1 MCVCVFVCTRAHTQM
16 LSHVQLFETPWTVA
30 YQAPLSRE
38 FSRQEDW
45 SRLPFP
51 TPGDLPD
58 PGIEPKS
65 LAFFALAGKFC
76 ITEQLGKPTKDPPS
90 DDLLKGPV
98 SKHDQIGGL
107 GFNVWI

>member
-1 MCVCVFVCTRAHTQM
+1 MCVCVCVHTQM
-16 LSHVQLFETPWTVA
+16 LSHAQLFETPWTVA

-38 FSRQEDW
+38 FSRQEYW

-65 LAFFALAGKFC
+65 LASPEKAMAPHFSTLA
-76 ITEQLGKPTKDPPS
+76 
-90 DDLLKGPV
+90 
-98 SKHDQIGGL
+98 
-107 GFNVWI
+107 

>member
-1 MCVCVFVCTRAHTQM
+1 M
-16 LSHVQLFETPWTVA
+16 LSCFSQVLPFVTPGTTA
-30 YQAPLSRE
+30 RQASLSRG
-38 FSRQEDW
+38 FFRQEYNNE
-45 SRLPFP
+45 LPFP

-65 LAFFALAGKFC
+65 LAFVALAGKFC